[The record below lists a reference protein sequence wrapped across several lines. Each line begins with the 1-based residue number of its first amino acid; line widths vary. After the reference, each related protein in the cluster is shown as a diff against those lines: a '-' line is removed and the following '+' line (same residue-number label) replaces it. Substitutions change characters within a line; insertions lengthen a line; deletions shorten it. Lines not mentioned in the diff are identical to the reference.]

1 MGGPK
6 TGRQGVVWAE
16 RWRTL
21 RALTISGI
29 ELTLEAARSGVL
41 PPYQGALPRSV
52 LGAALRKAFCS
63 FLDRQCED
71 CALEADCVSWQVF
84 CTPLPNGLGLGGSFA
99 PHLFVISPGGYGKS
113 QYERGDRL
121 TLLLTLVGRAIG
133 LAPYFRPCGWHA
145 RRGWARGGR
154 TAGRHAMGSA
164 RQVGGGQALIF
175 PPGERNH
182 VGRRAWRTRNRGG
195 GGAACAAAGWGTGSR
210 GQINRLRVR
219 TDGAAGGGGRG

>member
-1 MGGPK
+1 MTLRTSFAKVEAFMLGASVADGGPK

-29 ELTLEAARSGVL
+29 ELTLEAAGSGVL

-84 CTPLPNGLGLGGSFA
+84 CTPLPNGLGLGDSFA

-113 QYERGDRL
+113 QYERGDRIDFVADAGWSGDWPSAVL
-121 TLLLTLVGRAIG
+121 SAMQVACAEGLGKGRKDCWKACNG
-133 LAPYFRPCGWHA
+133 EREASGWWA
-145 RRGWARGGR
+145 STDLPARGKKSR
-154 TAGRHAMGSA
+154 
-164 RQVGGGQALIF
+164 
-175 PPGERNH
+175 
-182 VGRRAWRTRNRGG
+182 W
-195 GGAACAAAGWGTGSR
+195 AACLE
-210 GQINRLRVR
+210 N
-219 TDGAAGGGGRG
+219 